1 LEKVKLNDELKQVNE
16 SLKQHDD
23 ESSKKIKLLEEVNI
37 NLQNQNEESKKS
49 NVDLVCLID

>member
-1 LEKVKLNDELKQVNE
+1 MEKVKLNDELKQVNE